1 MNKEF
6 NFTFKDYYINITYY
20 LTGVVCASVR
30 SDDDYFTKKY
40 IDYTRTE
47 IIEKVKQLINE
58 RTIKWKHTKLK
69 QEQLI

>member
-1 MNKEF
+1 MKEF
-6 NFTFKDYYINITYY
+6 NFTFKDYHINITHY

-47 IIEKVKQLINE
+47 IVEKIKKEINE
-58 RTIKWKHTKLK
+58 RTK
-69 QEQLI
+69 Q

>member
-1 MNKEF
+1 MKEF
-6 NFTFKDYYINITYY
+6 NFTFKDYHINITHY

-47 IIEKVKQLINE
+47 IVEKIKKEIKE
-58 RTIKWKHTKLK
+58 RKGQKND
-69 QEQLI
+69 

>member
-1 MNKEF
+1 MIKEYH
-6 NFTFKDYYINITYY
+6 FTYKDYFISITHY

-47 IIEKVKQLINE
+47 IIDKVKQEINQ
-58 RTIKWKHTKLK
+58 RGK
-69 QEQLI
+69 QC

>member
-1 MNKEF
+1 MKEF
-6 NFTFKDYYINITYY
+6 NFTFKDYHINITHY

-47 IIEKVKQLINE
+47 IIDKVKQEIKE
-58 RTIKWKHTKLK
+58 RKIKWKPLAFKLK
-69 QEQLI
+69 TILE

>member
-1 MNKEF
+1 MIKEY
-6 NFTFKDYYINITYY
+6 NFTFKDYYINITHY

-47 IIEKVKQLINE
+47 IIDKVKQEINQ
-58 RTIKWKHTKLK
+58 RGK
-69 QEQLI
+69 Q

>member
-1 MNKEF
+1 MKEF
-6 NFTFKDYYINITYY
+6 NFTFKDYCINITHY

-47 IIEKVKQLINE
+47 IIEKIKQEINE
-58 RTIKWKHTKLK
+58 RTAK
-69 QEQLI
+69 